1 MINITGTTQNKT
13 LVKICGIRSE
23 IAAKTAIFAGVKF
36 LGFNFVSGSRR
47 KVSPEV
53 AKQIINTI
61 RNQVK
66 TVGVFQN
73 HEVEFVNKTAEDLG
87 LDLVQLHGN
96 ETPEYVKEINFPVI
110 KALNLETD
118 FDITQTLKLINSYEA
133 EYFLLDRE
141 KQGKGRMLNFVHL
154 SIICKEKSN
163 IFIAGGLTPD
173 NVVEVVR
180 ATKPFGVDVA
190 SGIETRSIE
199 DLEKIKLF
207 CERVKSA

>member
-1 MINITGTTQNKT
+1 MINITGTAQNKT

-23 IAAKTAIFAGVKF
+23 MAAKTAIFSGAKF

-47 KVSPEV
+47 KISPEV
-53 AKQIINTI
+53 AKQIIDTI

-66 TVGVFQN
+66 VVGVFQN
-73 HEVEFVNKTAEDLG
+73 ETAEFINKTAGDLG
-87 LDLVQLHGN
+87 LDLVQLHGD
-96 ETPEYVKEINFPVI
+96 ESVDFISEINYPVI

-118 FDITQTLKLINSYEA
+118 FDLTQTLKTINSYQV

-141 KQGKGRMLNFVHL
+141 KQGKGKMLNPKHL

-163 IFIAGGLTPD
+163 VFVAGGLTPE
-173 NVVEVVR
+173 NVLDVVR
-180 ATKPFGVDVA
+180 TTKPFGVDVA

-207 CERVKSA
+207 CERVRNS

>member
-1 MINITGTTQNKT
+1 MINITGTAQNKT

-23 IAAKTAIFAGVKF
+23 MAAKTAIFSGAKF

-47 KVSPEV
+47 KISPEV
-53 AKQIINTI
+53 AKQIIDTI

-73 HEVEFVNKTAEDLG
+73 ETAEFINKTAGDLG
-87 LDLVQLHGN
+87 LDLVQLHGD
-96 ETPEYVKEINFPVI
+96 ESVDFIREINYPVI

-118 FDITQTLKLINSYEA
+118 FDLTQTLKTINSYEV
-133 EYFLLDRE
+133 EYILLDRE
-141 KQGKGRMLNFVHL
+141 KQGKGKMLNPKHL

-163 IFIAGGLTPD
+163 VFVAGGLTPE
-173 NVVEVVR
+173 NVLDVVR
-180 ATKPFGVDVA
+180 TTKPFGIDVA

-207 CERVKSA
+207 CERVRNS